1 MCRRWRQSCTKE
13 PGAWV
18 QPFKAF
24 VLTALQKDRVGV
36 ALVTVMTQMWCKNQ
50 PAEMWRKL
58 ELTSATAGTLKSG
71 LPALCRCISVSD
83 SSSADQPLT
92 SLDQLSASLELV
104 PVTKLCHT
112 DCQLNT
118 NSLQSDCSK

>member
-1 MCRRWRQSCTKE
+1 M
-13 PGAWV
+13 

-71 LPALCRCISVSD
+71 LPALCRCISVSIR
-83 SSSADQPLT
+83 
-92 SLDQLSASLELV
+92 V
-104 PVTKLCHT
+104 
-112 DCQLNT
+112 
-118 NSLQSDCSK
+118 LQINHWLPWINCLPAWS